1 MLQEAP
7 AGSPLLRVV
16 HPWGELGAGAD
27 GGSRV
32 SAGQWPTQ
40 WRGSAGQWPTQ
51 WRVSAGQWPTQWGAR
66 FSRKAVMP
74 SWASAAS
81 AFSVMTALVCS

>member
-32 SAGQWPTQ
+32 
-40 WRGSAGQWPTQ
+40 SAGQWPTQ

>member
-7 AGSPLLRVV
+7 SGSPLLRVV

-27 GGSRV
+27 GGS
-32 SAGQWPTQ
+32 
-40 WRGSAGQWPTQ
+40 
-51 WRVSAGQWPTQWGAR
+51 RVSAGQWPTQWGAR